1 MLLIFF
7 GVENYSLGRFDVR
20 MDIVGATPE
29 GIYKC
34 YKGSLK
40 EKSVFYWYNKYKET
54 IYLGSSWRAQT
65 KKIRIYDKKLD
76 IIKKGKHLTSNYCN
90 SLIETPGN
98 ITRAEIEFT
107 RVNIRENKRE
117 HSIEEMEA
125 FAFQVIKYDFG
136 IESGR
141 VYRERKADRT
151 VHSDSYIK

>member
-1 MLLIFF
+1 MQR
-7 GVENYSLGRFDVR
+7 NS
-20 MDIVGATPE
+20 
-29 GIYKC
+29 
-34 YKGSLK
+34 
-40 EKSVFYWYNKYKET
+40 EKSVFYGYDKYEET
-54 IYLGSSWRAQT
+54 IYLGSNSERQK

-76 IIKKGKHLTSNYCN
+76 IIKKGKHVTSDYCN

-107 RVNIRENKRE
+107 RANIRQNKRE

-151 VHSDSYIK
+151 VHSNKKDQKQKEQP